1 MKKLKLTRNRIL
13 AAYAIAAVADVLEFP
28 IAAAEI
34 SLAGAPLGELSAFVL
49 DCIVMGAMTK
59 LLGFHWMF
67 LPSFGL
73 EVIPGF
79 DLLPTWVGCVAFV
92 VWQRKKEQ
100 TSQPPII
107 DVQEA
112 EIVCEPLRLLSSSA
126 SAPALVQGP
135 DAAKQSF
142 PERSANK
149 SQQP

>member
-1 MKKLKLTRNRIL
+1 MEKPKLTRNRIM
-13 AAYAIAAVADVLEFP
+13 AAYAIAVIADLLEFP

-34 SLAGAPLGELSAFVL
+34 TIAGAPLGELSAFVL

-73 EVIPGF
+73 EVIPGL

-100 TSQPPII
+100 TSPPPVI

-112 EIVCEPLRLLSSSA
+112 EIVREPPRLLSSRPTP
-126 SAPALVQGP
+126 PALAQEP
-135 DAAKQSF
+135 DAAKQSL
-142 PERSANK
+142 PE
-149 SQQP
+149 